1 MVRQIAMTYQ
11 SLSTAGLEARVHDL
25 EIQVAH
31 LTELVEAMM
40 REAEAR
46 S

>member
-1 MVRQIAMTYQ
+1 MARQIAMTYRPP
-11 SLSTAGLEARVHDL
+11 SAAGLEARIHNL

-31 LTELVEAMM
+31 LTELVEALTQ
-40 REAEAR
+40 EPKTR

>member
-1 MVRQIAMTYQ
+1 MSRQIAMTYQ
-11 SLSTAGLEARVHDL
+11 PLSTAGLEARIHDL

-31 LTELVEAMM
+31 LTELVEALTQ
-40 REAEAR
+40 EAEAR